1 MVPRKYAR
9 ERGVVGRLPVAYLY
23 GLALLSACLAL
34 PAGAQTPDS
43 ATPPLQMAPVKVSGQ
58 RLGAEQVIRETSA
71 FATSI
76 DTSDATAKVDSVA
89 DVLNASVGVQVR
101 RFGGLGAF
109 STVSL
114 RGSTPSQ
121 VEVFLDNVLLN
132 RANAGL
138 VDLGN
143 LPLDNVERI
152 DIYRGF
158 APLQLGAGSI
168 GGAIN
173 LVTRPVAGAT
183 TNSASL
189 SYGSFD
195 TRKITLYRSQGL
207 DRLGYVVLFNY
218 TESLGNFRFFDDNG
232 TPFNLDDD
240 EVVRRRNNGFKSFNG
255 NVRGEAILGGWQF
268 TLSNDIYTKEQGIPG
283 QASNQSDTARL
294 GVLRDVAI
302 LRSEKKA
309 FPWPA
314 TDVAFQLAYTYDR
327 EHFSDIRGNIGTG
340 FQDLRNTTNSY
351 GGSGLLTWYLDRWH
365 QTVGVLLD
373 ERFETFRSIDMFP
386 ETRGLP
392 SREGPL
398 QQRNTLTVGV
408 QDEIRLFRDAL
419 SLRPILRYQV
429 VHNDFGADPTSNNV
443 KLNIPRHNQEDFV
456 NLSLGV
462 KYTLTPAVALKG
474 NVGRFTR
481 IPTLFELFGD
491 RGTTI
496 GNGDLRNER
505 STNWDVG
512 FSVELP
518 PRGVIERVFF
528 EYAHFGSDAD
538 DLILFVQNSQ
548 NSARAENIGG
558 ARIRGHE
565 LSWSLTAW
573 QHLRLFG
580 NYTYQQAVDTGTSFS
595 RGKTLP
601 GRPRH
606 EVHQGVEV
614 FAPFGKLLYEL
625 DYTGNNFLDNVE
637 FFEVNSRLLHNLT
650 LAAFPFGKRLKL
662 TLELKNLTDNRIAD
676 IRGFPLPGRSVFG
689 TIEGKF

>member
-1 MVPRKYAR
+1 MRRSPWLVSRAMRLCGLLLCGYGA
-9 ERGVVGRLPVAYLY
+9 VLPVQ
-23 GLALLSACLAL
+23 
-34 PAGAQTPDS
+34 AQTPDS
-43 ATPPLQMAPVKVSGQ
+43 TAAPLQLAPVEVRSQ
-58 RLGAEQVIRETSA
+58 RLGAEQVVRETST
-71 FATSI
+71 FATSL
-76 DTSDATAKVDSVA
+76 DTSDATSKVDSVA

-114 RGSTPSQ
+114 RGSTASQ

-143 LPLDNVERI
+143 VPLDNVERI

-158 APLQLGAGSI
+158 APLQLGAGSV

-195 TRKITLYRSQGL
+195 TRKITLYRSQGF

-218 TESLGNFRFFDDNG
+218 TETLGNFRFFDDNG
-232 TPFNLDDD
+232 TPFNLTDD
-240 EVVRRRNNGFKSFNG
+240 EVVRRRNNGFQSFNG

-268 TLSNDIYTKEQGIPG
+268 TLSNDIYTKEQGVPG
-283 QASNQSDTARL
+283 QSNNQSDTARL
-294 GVLRDVAI
+294 GVLRDVAT

-309 FPWPA
+309 FPWAA
-314 TDVAFQLAYTYDR
+314 TDVVFQLDYTYNR
-327 EHFSDIRGNIGTG
+327 EHFTDTRGNIGTG
-340 FQDLRNTTNSY
+340 FQDLRNTTNAY
-351 GGSGLLTWYLDRWH
+351 GGNGLLTWYLDRWH
-365 QTVGVLLD
+365 HTLGFLLD
-373 ERFETFRSIDMFP
+373 EHYETFRSIDMFP
-386 ETRGLP
+386 ERRGLP
-392 SREGPL
+392 AREGPL
-398 QQRNTLTVGV
+398 QRRNSVTLGA
-408 QDEIRLFRDAL
+408 QDEIRLFRDTL
-419 SLRPILRYQV
+419 SLRPLVRYQL
-429 VHNDFGADPTSNNV
+429 VHNDFGVDPTSGNV
-443 KLNIPRHNQEDFV
+443 KLNTPRRNQEDFV
-456 NLSLGV
+456 NPSLGV
-462 KYTLTPAVALKG
+462 KYSLTSAVAVKG

-481 IPTLFELFGD
+481 VPTLFELFGD

-496 GNGDLRNER
+496 GNPDLRNER

-518 PRGVIERVFF
+518 PRGVIERLFV
-528 EYAHFGSDAD
+528 EYAYFGSDAD

-548 NSARAENIGG
+548 NSARAENVGG

-573 QHLRLFG
+573 EHLRLFG
-580 NYTYQQAVDTGTSFS
+580 NYTYQDAVDIGRSFS
-595 RGKTLP
+595 RGKALP
-601 GRPRH
+601 ERPRH
-606 EVHQGVEV
+606 ELHHGVE
-614 FAPFGKLLYEL
+614 FFMPFGKILYEL
-625 DYTGNNFLDNVE
+625 DFTAKNFLDNVE
-637 FFEVNSRLLHNLT
+637 FFEVDSRLLHNLT
-650 LAAFPFGKRLKL
+650 LTALPLGKRLKL

-676 IRGFPLPGRSVFG
+676 TRGFPLPGRSVFG